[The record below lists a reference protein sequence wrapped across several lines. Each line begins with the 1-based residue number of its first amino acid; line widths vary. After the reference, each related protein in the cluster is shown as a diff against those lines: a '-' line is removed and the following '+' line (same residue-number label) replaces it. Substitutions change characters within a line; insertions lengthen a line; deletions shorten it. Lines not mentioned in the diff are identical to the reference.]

1 MGAITCRVMRRL
13 NQPTN
18 YHLDFQLMA
27 SFVCAYV
34 AYYVAAALVGVS
46 GVLSCCCAGFTLSIF
61 APVRVLQDEK
71 FHQIWSYA
79 EWACNTLIFL
89 LAGIIGGGR
98 SASVITPTKFGFL
111 VLMFIALTITR
122 GMMAFMMQPFLN
134 MFGAEKITFNET
146 LFITFAGL
154 RGALCIALA
163 LQGAQNATDNGND
176 ELGKELF
183 FMIVGLASF
192 TLLFNGSTAAWV
204 LLKLELVEDP
214 NAPISPQLQQVLE
227 RIRTFISLLL
237 KEEVEKMSSEL
248 GDYDE
253 KELSQLCEFLYQDSN
268 RAKSAAYMG
277 MSSLRLSLL
286 SKALSQENNETTTN
300 NKNNNKKN
308 DRMSEDEQDTD
319 EARDVEGSG
328 GGGEGG
334 RGSATSDSGNAT
346 GDNSYR
352 WDKSGKASMRVS
364 GSLAVDRDLL
374 YYTRTTFLNV
384 VRARY
389 SEAVHSGKMSSTS
402 TPTRILNYSLDV
414 ALDRV
419 HFGMK
424 DWDVILTLLQPNKTM
439 LTLFQWIDDL
449 AYFTCNRYPGLVS
462 WLEVKVERI
471 AIYVITN
478 YISAHEYAQSKIHY
492 FLGGPVNKE
501 YDIAA
506 PEHNRVMQESKE
518 LVNYFISKGIL
529 LFLISFVFIYL
540 GGKSERTPENHQ
552 KRRSSEGLH
561 SSCGENR
568 VNQTSGNIA
577 TYCSRWNSFGE
588 ECGEFI

>member
-27 SFVCAYV
+27 TFVCAYL
-34 AYYVAAALVGVS
+34 AYYIAAALVGVS

-111 VLMFIALTITR
+111 VLMFVALSITR

-134 MFGAEKITFNET
+134 MCGAEKITFNET

-163 LQGAQNATDNGND
+163 LEGAQNATDNGND

-192 TLLFNGSTAAWV
+192 TLLFNGSTAGWV
-204 LLKLELVEDP
+204 LLKLGLVEDP

-253 KELSQLCEFLYQDSN
+253 KELSQLCEFLYQDAN

-286 SKALSQENNETTTN
+286 SKALSLENNET

-308 DRMSEDEQDTD
+308 DRMNEDEQGTD

-328 GGGEGG
+328 GGEGG
-334 RGSATSDSGNAT
+334 DRGSATSDSGNAT
-346 GDNSYR
+346 GDVSYR

-402 TPTRILNYSLDV
+402 TPTRMLNYSLDV

-449 AYFTCNRYPGLVS
+449 AYFSCNRYPGLVS

-506 PEHNRVMQESKE
+506 PEHNRVLQESKE
-518 LVNYFISKGIL
+518 LVSVSFRKKKL
-529 LFLISFVFIYL
+529 LFFNFCFSFL
-540 GGKSERTPENHQ
+540 GPKSERTPENHQ

-561 SSCGENR
+561 SPCSENCF
-568 VNQTSGNIA
+568 NQTSGNIA
-577 TYCSRWNSFGE
+577 TYRP
-588 ECGEFI
+588 